1 MITTK
6 TLVEIVLSF
15 GLSTLL
21 CPLMIPLLKKIR
33 FGQYIRE
40 EGPRE
45 HYKKSGTPTMGGVV
59 ILTASVLPAL
69 LFVRE
74 NPQMIPVLFLM
85 AGFAL
90 VGFLDDYLKVANRRN
105 LGLRSWQKLAL
116 QSLVTGVFAV
126 YLVKQTDAAM
136 VVRIPF
142 LGRSLSLGLAEYL
155 VFTFFVVLGTANGVN
170 LTDGLDGL
178 AASVTAMIAVFFAF
192 VSAAENGGIEPAAGA
207 VAGSL
212 MGFLLFNA
220 YPARVFM
227 GDTGSLA
234 LGGFVAGA
242 ACVLHLQLI
251 LPVVGFIYVME
262 VVSVILQVGFF
273 RLTHGKR
280 IFKMAPFHHHL
291 ELCGWSESRIVAVFS
306 IVTALLCLIAYKII

>member
-6 TLVEIVLSF
+6 TLLEIVLSF

-59 ILTASVLPAL
+59 ILAASVLPSL

-74 NPQMIPVLFLM
+74 SPEITPILFLM

-90 VGFLDDYLKVANRRN
+90 VGFLDDYLKVANKRN
-105 LGLRSWQKLAL
+105 LGLKSWQKLVL
-116 QSLVTGVFAV
+116 QGLVTGVFAL
-126 YLVKQTDAAM
+126 YLLKQTESAA
-136 VVRIPF
+136 VIRIPF
-142 LGRSLSLGLAEYL
+142 LGELFGLKLPEYFGL
-155 VFTFFVVLGTANGVN
+155 IFFAVLGTANGVN

-192 VSAAENGGIEPAAGA
+192 VSAAEGGGIETVAGA

-242 ACVLHLQLI
+242 ACVLHLELI

-262 VVSVILQVGFF
+262 VVSVILQVGYFK
-273 RLTHGKR
+273 LTHGKR

-306 IVTALLCLIAYKII
+306 IITALLCLIAYKII

>member
-1 MITTK
+1 MTTK
-6 TLVEIVLSF
+6 TLLEIVLSF

-59 ILTASVLPAL
+59 ILAASVLPSL

-74 NPQMIPVLFLM
+74 SPEITPILFLM

-90 VGFLDDYLKVANRRN
+90 VGFLDDYLKVANKRN
-105 LGLRSWQKLAL
+105 LGLKSWQKLVL
-116 QSLVTGVFAV
+116 QGLVTGVFAL
-126 YLVKQTDAAM
+126 YLLKQTESAA
-136 VVRIPF
+136 VIRIPF
-142 LGRSLSLGLAEYL
+142 LGELFGLKLPEYFGL
-155 VFTFFVVLGTANGVN
+155 IFFAVLGTANGVN

-192 VSAAENGGIEPAAGA
+192 VSAAEGGGIETVAGA

-242 ACVLHLQLI
+242 ACVLHLELI

-262 VVSVILQVGFF
+262 VVSVILQVGYFK
-273 RLTHGKR
+273 LTHGKR

-306 IVTALLCLIAYKII
+306 IITALLCLIAYKII